1 MKRFVLSALVV
12 AQLVGALAL
21 ERPAAAAG
29 IHHGR
34 LANSSRPNWSDLV
47 ESARRQDLFVV
58 NPWWVR
64 KKAKIKATRP
74 TDQVIAYFN
83 AAGCKP
89 DSTPLDDGSGRRG
102 QSAMPC
108 SEAKRHERW
117 FLHSCAARVKSCR
130 IRTWWNRPAMN
141 VGNPRYQRAWTADAL
156 HNWRFGFDGI
166 FMDDVNMKCNCR
178 TTPVEYPTDAAYQ
191 RAVTRFLANTSSRL
205 VANGV
210 ARNRIFGNVGYWL
223 SNVTKACRW
232 NRYISMS
239 EEHWTQFGS
248 FAQQRH
254 QITCAQQNGR
264 WFYGRTEGSAS
275 HQRRLRYGQGMALLF
290 TRGRAV
296 IGAQD
301 PTNDVWIAA
310 YSQANRLGDPTGA
323 AFRRANGTWRR
334 NFRHGYVVVKP
345 ASKRAAI
352 TLDAGTR
359 SPLVALPPTWTGC
372 SSPVLSCRAGDA

>member
-1 MKRFVLSALVV
+1 
-12 AQLVGALAL
+12 
-21 ERPAAAAG
+21 
-29 IHHGR
+29 
-34 LANSSRPNWSDLV
+34 
-47 ESARRQDLFVV
+47 
-58 NPWWVR
+58 
-64 KKAKIKATRP
+64 
-74 TDQVIAYFN
+74 
-83 AAGCKP
+83 
-89 DSTPLDDGSGRRG
+89 
-102 QSAMPC
+102 
-108 SEAKRHERW
+108 
-117 FLHSCAARVKSCR
+117 
-130 IRTWWNRPAMN
+130 MN